1 MLASTSGGA
10 LFSRP
15 RMYSLLFCWLLS
27 RRRSVFCLLNEK
39 QKTTVCNRH
48 HHAALVSNPIPRSPL
63 WGGGVQNFTTRRR
76 VTENSV
82 VSSSRRRRPALVLS
96 LCLSLSLWRVRPRNV
111 RCLPEENKRWLTL
124 LFFSLQSIMNSDDG
138 NVIDD
143 QQHRRCC
150 CFLGEVVLQKKSSK
164 CNDE

>member
-1 MLASTSGGA
+1 MAVRCSLVHACI
-10 LFSRP
+10 LFSFVDF
-15 RMYSLLFCWLLS
+15 YLVDDLFSVFLMKS
-27 RRRSVFCLLNEK
+27 RRQLFVIVIITPHSSPIQSLEVHFEG
-39 QKTTVCNRH
+39 
-48 HHAALVSNPIPRSPL
+48 AASKIL
-63 WGGGVQNFTTRRR
+63 RRDDALHKI
-76 VTENSV
+76 VWYHPV
-82 VSSSRRRRPALVLS
+82 VVVVLHSFS
-96 LCLSLSLWRVRPRNV
+96 LCVSLSLWRVRPRNV